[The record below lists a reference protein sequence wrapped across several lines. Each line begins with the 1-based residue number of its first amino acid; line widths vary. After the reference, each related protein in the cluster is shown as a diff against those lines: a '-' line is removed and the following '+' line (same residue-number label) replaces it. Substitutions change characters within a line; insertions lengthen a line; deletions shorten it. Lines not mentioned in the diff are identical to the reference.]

1 MEDPCYFM
9 DQHQPTYPYNELLD
23 PFSSQGFKGYMNLV
37 TRSEAIH
44 AATISKELD
53 SQGIHKV
60 TRTNSFTP
68 IGGPSSNTFTISF
81 GDHSSSTEINQNTL
95 HGGFKLKYDD
105 VMQPKLE
112 MSLDEFLGS
121 IELPKRVSTTRRNH
135 RQAQEHVL
143 AERKR
148 REKLTRRFIS
158 LSALLPEIKK
168 MDKATVLEDA
178 SKYIKYLQNRVKE
191 LEETSVSGKN
201 IIHESP
207 TSMSK
212 IHGGHED
219 NASTF
224 DDTNSL
230 SISTAND
237 LGIKVKISGS
247 HTLVKIYCQRNSSLA
262 LRAIIEM
269 ESLHFSIMCNNVLPI
284 SGNAALITI
293 IAQMSEEIGMTAMN
307 LVNCLQSSLSNFL
320 DFLKEFGCVH
330 SFDESRVP

>member
-121 IELPKRVSTTRRNH
+121 IELPKRVSTTRRNN

-201 IIHESP
+201 IIQESP
-207 TSMSK
+207 TSVRSK

-237 LGIKVKISGS
+237 LG
-247 HTLVKIYCQRNSSLA
+247 
-262 LRAIIEM
+262 
-269 ESLHFSIMCNNVLPI
+269 
-284 SGNAALITI
+284 
-293 IAQMSEEIGMTAMN
+293 
-307 LVNCLQSSLSNFL
+307 
-320 DFLKEFGCVH
+320 
-330 SFDESRVP
+330 